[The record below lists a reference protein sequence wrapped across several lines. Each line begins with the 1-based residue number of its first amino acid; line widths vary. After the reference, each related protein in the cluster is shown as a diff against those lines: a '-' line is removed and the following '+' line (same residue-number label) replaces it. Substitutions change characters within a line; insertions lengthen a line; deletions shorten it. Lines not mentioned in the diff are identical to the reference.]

1 MKRWT
6 VAEYHGLR
14 DQGFLRDGDPI
25 ELIDGLLVYKDRR
38 DAGDEP
44 MTIGRRHT
52 IAVDVLSLLNQQL
65 IGSGV
70 YMRVQSPI
78 ILADQQEPEPD
89 GCLMR
94 GTPLDYRHKDFTA
107 ADALLTIEVADT
119 SLEEDRETKQQI
131 YAEAEIPVYWIVN
144 LRHNTVEVYE
154 QPDRQSG
161 EYRIRRDLVPGE
173 SASIGLP
180 DGKQVSV
187 PVSDLVG

>member
-1 MKRWT
+1 
-6 VAEYHGLR
+6 
-14 DQGFLRDGDPI
+14 
-25 ELIDGLLVYKDRR
+25 
-38 DAGDEP
+38 

-78 ILADQQEPEPD
+78 ILADTQEPEPD

-94 GTPLDYRHKDFTA
+94 GTPLDYRNKDFTA
-107 ADALLTIEVADT
+107 ADALLTIEMADT
-119 SLEEDRETKQQI
+119 SLEEDRETKQRI
-131 YAEAEIPVYWIVN
+131 DTGAEIPVYWIVN

-161 EYRIRRDLVPGE
+161 EYRIRRNLVPGD
-173 SASIGLP
+173 SATIALP
-180 DGKQVSV
+180 GGQTVAL
-187 PVSDLVG
+187 PISDLVG